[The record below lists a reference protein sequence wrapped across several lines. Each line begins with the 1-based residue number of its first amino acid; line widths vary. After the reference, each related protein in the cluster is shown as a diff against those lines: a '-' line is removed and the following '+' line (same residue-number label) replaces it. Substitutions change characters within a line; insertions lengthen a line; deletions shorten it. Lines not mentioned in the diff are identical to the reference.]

1 MSAHSLQT
9 GCEDDGETDLEDLDD
24 NDFFTSDEEEEEED
38 DLSYIRTGQTLDMI
52 GTIQHDSVSGI
63 TD

>member
-1 MSAHSLQT
+1 MHPFQT

-24 NDFFTSDEEEEEED
+24 NDFFTSDEEEEEEED
-38 DLSYIRTGQTLDMI
+38 DLYHIRTCQRLDMI
-52 GTIQHDSVSGI
+52 GTIKHDSVSGI

>member
-9 GCEDDGETDLEDLDD
+9 GCEDEGETDLEDLDE
-24 NDFFTSDEEEEEED
+24 NDFLTSDEEED
-38 DLSYIRTGQTLDMI
+38 DLCHISTCHTVDMI
-52 GTIQHDSVSGI
+52 GTIKHDSVSGI